1 MNTVVVKVQ
10 VERGDLNRLIQDLS
24 RLKDVDVKVA
34 IDTSAIK
41 AADKATLDLIKST
54 AKLANALAKTETA
67 SNAAARAQAQQTNAE
82 ANLIKA
88 KAQLKHAESEQA
100 LAAERTIQTTERT
113 RQAELA
119 LEKQA
124 LKTAES
130 HNKLANGTK
139 QSADA
144 MQRFYDRVG
153 KSVGNAGTDMSDGVK
168 GIKDYILSLD
178 GMSDATVK
186 ATGSTTIAGRDVQQF
201 STAVQNADGT
211 VSTFKFSLDTATGE
225 LYQYNTGIKE
235 GTASTNKFEQGL
247 KALGERI
254 KATAIRQLAAALKD
268 ALQQMKAV
276 DDQLVEVRKVTDA
289 SSERLAA
296 MEQQAYKTA
305 SALGISADSYLESV
319 AQFARAGYSEQ
330 SEALAE
336 LAAKTQIVGDTN
348 AETANQ
354 FLISVDAAYKY
365 NGSIEALTRVLDGAN
380 EIDNK
385 YATSIEKIAEGLG
398 KVAPIAA
405 QAHVGINELSAAIGT
420 ITAVTQR
427 SGTETATALRAL
439 FLNIMGDTKTEI
451 DEGVTWTTGEIA
463 GLRDVIKEYASE
475 AYNAAKISGGIIN
488 PMKAIEGLAKSM
500 QDGLLTEQKLV
511 SMVSDIGG
519 KLRTSQLL
527 ALIQNWDMYQSML
540 ADYGNAVGSAD
551 KEVANAMDS
560 WTRKTEVLKNTW
572 TEFIQ
577 KTITTDAIK
586 GILDL
591 TTGLVKFAD
600 NAGLATTAVLG
611 LIVAFKSE
619 SVIGYAKAI
628 KNAVVNLGENI
639 KTTINAISA
648 VVSHTAAVNANTAAQ
663 EANKIAAGAVTST
676 LGAGIAVLSLVVM
689 GVKAY
694 IRHQQEA
701 REEALSAA
709 EENLKTADSLL
720 ELKEQYIS
728 IVDSQESEA
737 QKTEELANLQNRLR
751 SEYGWT
757 EAQLADLNDE
767 RQRGID
773 LFDEEYKNAANAAWY
788 EIEDQYNKG
797 QKKYSDFL
805 NSDGRMNAYAGSFM
819 FDENGFYKAQNVL
832 KEFGISVEAT
842 ADGVDI
848 ITGSFASMDDAKTT
862 LINARTE
869 LAATNDEL
877 NKHGITSNIIT
888 SILGALDTRIA
899 EATDL
904 ETAYGEAI
912 DKGTQARIAQL
923 SIAQKE
929 QLANATTKEDFEK
942 IGAEMKS
949 AAGDDTVLK
958 GAIDDYIESL
968 IRLNGLSD
976 ESTDTL
982 ADQIDSVVDF
992 TSRLGEAKAG
1002 IEEFNKAMEGGEKG
1016 DTFSGYADIYN
1027 KVMEAYQ
1034 NGLFGSNVYQEGIKQ
1049 LLPEE
1054 LLHELGYDW
1063 EAAGSLLASDFWRGV
1078 FADNGED
1085 YGANF
1090 ANILYDAVSSGSE
1103 AFGDISELVH
1113 FEDVG
1118 DGAMRIIV
1126 DDTEELANALQI
1138 QEKVLI
1144 AIMDALGIYHGGI
1157 QATDED
1163 IKNLARDMGV
1173 LGTTMNDADEVI
1185 NSIDL
1190 SKFVEGL
1197 VDKNTSVEDIYDLV
1211 NALKDMEAQGK
1222 VSLSNPIEDLD
1233 AFIAKARDAKNQ
1245 TEDTGDGIKD
1255 LDDKDANPKVSLDTT
1270 AFDSTYKRV
1279 TTLLKQL
1286 GQTQTVVLI
1295 KGRIAFASG
1304 TQSAPGGEAL
1314 VNEEGPEIIQEGD
1327 TARIAGG
1334 GKPTVTNIK
1343 PGARVFTAA
1352 ETAQMLRSPDGDV
1365 VFPAHANGTKYGKG
1379 ASAIFNV
1386 GKTGPTKS
1394 SSSNA
1399 NASSRSSRSSG
1410 SSRSSSSSSAAKN
1423 DSDAILQNHKDTVA
1437 LLESELD
1444 LLEAQDAPTK
1454 AQVDKIVQI
1463 RGALMAQINYMQ
1475 SIGASQTEINKLYKD
1490 WYDWNDKIAKLQKA
1504 MWDELDDAVDNELKD
1519 AKELRDKRLEEL
1531 EKELDALKEARDIK
1545 EDEVTLEEKQLA
1557 VEEARKN
1564 LLNAQNERTVR
1575 QYNAATGQWEWVA
1588 NAKNVQS
1595 AQEAL
1600 KKAEKDLADFKDDLA
1615 YDAAVAEIE
1624 AKKDAINAEY
1634 DALEQGWDEILKSL
1648 EEPSKTISEVLKN
1661 IAENA
1666 TPEMYDQIN
1675 KVNEML
1681 KKFGYSIDIVTGG
1694 GTSGRSS
1701 TPAPSSSSGG
1711 GGVTTYTVR
1720 RGDTLSGIARRYGT
1734 TVQTLAS
1741 LNGIGNP
1748 NLIYAGQVLR
1758 LYDSGGILHGYGAI
1772 KATGQ
1777 DEGVLPPALT
1787 QAMLSPS
1794 ADSTFRAR
1802 MAELNYLY
1810 GVTDKIGGV
1819 MPGMVDNRIGSQHN
1833 GNLYQYGN
1841 ITIDEQRAK
1850 TMTLYELA
1858 QTSRRL
1864 GLYKN
1869 AN

>member
-1 MNTVVVKVQ
+1 MNTVVVKAQ
-10 VERGDLNRLIQDLS
+10 VDRGDLNKLIQDLS

-178 GMSDATVK
+178 GLSDATVK

-201 STAVQNADGT
+201 SAAVQNADGT

-225 LYQYNTGIKE
+225 LYQLNTGVKE
-235 GTASTNKFEQGL
+235 GTAATNKFEQGL

-254 KATAIRQLAAALKD
+254 KATAIRQLASALKE

-289 SSERLAA
+289 SNERLAA

-319 AQFARAGYSEQ
+319 AEFARAGYSEQ
-330 SEALAE
+330 SEVLAE

-365 NGSIEALTRVLDGAN
+365 NGSIEELTRVLDGAN

-463 GLRDVIKEYASE
+463 GLRDVIREYASE
-475 AYNAAKISGGIIN
+475 AYNAAKASGEVIN

-591 TTGLVKFAD
+591 ATGLVKFAD
-600 NAGLATTAVLG
+600 NAGLAAIAVGG
-611 LIVAFKSE
+611 LILAFKTDN
-619 SVIGYAKAI
+619 VIGFAKAI
-628 KNAVVNLGENI
+628 ANSVQNVISSVRAV
-639 KTTINAISA
+639 ASA
-648 VVSHTAAVNANTAAQ
+648 TAATITNTAATQANTAAKA
-663 EANKIAAGAVTST
+663 ANAAATSALVTTIGVVVAAFAV
-676 LGAGIAVLSLVVM
+676 AVM
-689 GVKAY
+689 AIKRHAQAVK
-694 IRHQQEA
+694 EA
-701 REEALSAA
+701 REEAV
-709 EENLKTADSLL
+709 KTSEQDIQTAKGIQS
-720 ELKEQYIS
+720 LKERYIE
-728 IVDSQESEA
+728 IIDSEESEA
-737 QKTEELANLQNRLR
+737 QKSKEIAEIQKELQ
-751 SEYGWT
+751 EQYGLT
-757 EAQLADLNDE
+757 AAALSDLNGSREKALGLLDDE
-767 RQRGID
+767 
-773 LFDEEYKNAANAAWY
+773 YAAYVNAAWREIRNDY
-788 EIEDQYNKG
+788 RTAQDAFDNLMGGSHEGVIDVTEIEGAGEALDEITPKLEEYG
-797 QKKYSDFL
+797 ITL
-805 NSDGRMNAYAGSFM
+805 EELSDGSYHISLDMDAFDNPQDMVDMLTEASNFVDSFTERNKELGKDISGAVAVQGMISGEISRAQGVIDKWGGSYEAGV
-819 FDENGFYKAQNVL
+819 KAQA
-832 KEFGISVEAT
+832 EW
-842 ADGVDI
+842 
-848 ITGSFASMDDAKTT
+848 IT
-862 LINARTE
+862 LQ
-869 LAATNDEL
+869 
-877 NKHGITSNIIT
+877 
-888 SILGALDTRIA
+888 
-899 EATDL
+899 
-904 ETAYGEAI
+904 Y
-912 DKGTQARIAQL
+912 
-923 SIAQKE
+923 KE
-929 QLANATTKEDFEK
+929 QLENAKSAEEFELLRTRI
-942 IGAEMKS
+942 IGANG
-949 AAGDDTVLK
+949 ATVDLRK
-958 GAIDDYIESL
+958 ELFSTIDAFKDENDAVKDGTASL
-968 IRLNGLSD
+968 S
-976 ESTDTL
+976 E
-982 ADQIDSVVDF
+982 QIDSVVDL
-992 TSRLGEAKAG
+992 TNELGNAKAA
-1002 IEEFNKAMEGGEKG
+1002 IQNFDDAMEGGEKG
-1016 DTFSGYADIYN
+1016 DTWDRYSKIYN
-1027 KVMEAYQ
+1027 EDFLKNFEE
-1034 NGLFGSNVYQEGIKQ
+1034 GKFGSNAYRAAIRLFLSEDTLRELNYDYEKAGQMLAGAFYRGMFDPDGGDYGQNFIEQ
-1049 LLPEE
+1049 LKTQANEAGEVLTASGEVVAKIWENADGSISYVVEDAEKLADAISLNEE
-1054 LLHELGYDW
+1054 VVN
-1063 EAAGSLLASDFWRGV
+1063 AAGEALSIYNDGV
-1078 FADNGED
+1078 
-1085 YGANF
+1085 
-1090 ANILYDAVSSGSE
+1090 
-1103 AFGDISELVH
+1103 
-1113 FEDVG
+1113 
-1118 DGAMRIIV
+1118 
-1126 DDTEELANALQI
+1126 T
-1138 QEKVLI
+1138 
-1144 AIMDALGIYHGGI
+1144 
-1157 QATDED
+1157 ATDEEILD
-1163 IKNLARDMGV
+1163 LAQKMGV
-1173 LGTTMNDADEVI
+1173 LTEKAEGVKSLDLESFINGLAAAGGSAETIWKIVEALQGMDDIELEDADADI
-1185 NSIDL
+1185 GNLIDEA
-1190 SKFVEGL
+1190 V
-1197 VDKNTSVEDIYDLV
+1197 
-1211 NALKDMEAQGK
+1211 AAQGK
-1222 VSLSNPIEDLD
+1222 L
-1233 AFIAKARDAKNQ
+1233 K
-1245 TEDTGDGIKD
+1245 DTGTTIKD
-1255 LDDKDANPKVSLDTT
+1255 LNNESAAPEVGLDTT
-1270 AFDSTYKRV
+1270 VFYNKLKIVRDALQQLSNTTV
-1279 TTLLKQL
+1279 TVAVNTKQ
-1286 GQTQTVVLI
+1286 
-1295 KGRIAFASG
+1295 ASAG
-1304 TQSAPGGEAL
+1304 GSDNHPGGETL
-1314 VNEEGPEIIQEGD
+1314 VNEEGPEIIQEGN

-1334 GKPTVTNIK
+1334 GQPTITNIQ
-1343 PGARVFTAA
+1343 PGATVFTAA
-1352 ETAQMLRSPDGDV
+1352 ETREILGRGDSSQIISAASNG
-1365 VFPAHANGTKYGKG
+1365 FSGSISANQRT
-1379 ASAIFNV
+1379 
-1386 GKTGPTKS
+1386 S
-1394 SSSNA
+1394 SSSKKS
-1399 NASSRSSRSSG
+1399 SSRSSRSG
-1410 SSRSSSSSSAAKN
+1410 SSSSVKN

-1519 AKELRDKRLEEL
+1519 AKDLRDKRLEEL

-1600 KKAEKDLADFKDDLA
+1600 EKAEKDLADFKDDLA

-1634 DALEQGWDEILKSL
+1634 DALEEGWDEILKSL
-1648 EEPSKTISEVLKN
+1648 EEPSKTIAEVLKN

-1681 KKFGYSIDIVTGG
+1681 KKFGYSIDIATGG
-1694 GTSGRSS
+1694 GTSVGGG

-1711 GGVTTYTVR
+1711 GGVTTYTVK

>member
-10 VERGDLNRLIQDLS
+10 VERGDLNKLIQDLS
-24 RLKDVDVKVA
+24 RLKDVDIKVA

-67 SNAAARAQAQQTNAE
+67 SNAAARAQTQQTNAE

-130 HNKLANGTK
+130 HNKLANDTR

-153 KSVGNAGTDMSDGVK
+153 KCVGNAGTDMSDGVK

-186 ATGSTTIAGRDVQQF
+186 ATGSATIAGRDVQQF
-201 STAVQNADGT
+201 SAAVQNADGT
-211 VSTFKFSLDTATGE
+211 VSAFKFSLDTATGE

-235 GTASTNKFEQGL
+235 GTATTNKFEQGL

-289 SSERLAA
+289 SNERLAA

-330 SEALAE
+330 SESLAE

-365 NGSIEALTRVLDGAN
+365 NGSIEELTRVLDGAN

-420 ITAVTQR
+420 ITAITQR

-475 AYNAAKISGGIIN
+475 AYNAAKASGEVIN

-600 NAGLATTAVLG
+600 NAGLAAIAVGG
-611 LIVAFKSE
+611 LILAFKTDN
-619 SVIGYAKAI
+619 VIGFAKAI
-628 KNAVVNLGENI
+628 ANSVQNVI
-639 KTTINAISA
+639 SSVSA
-648 VVSHTAAVNANTAAQ
+648 VASATAATITNTAATQANTAAKA
-663 EANKIAAGAVTST
+663 ANAAATSALVTTIGVVVAAFAV
-676 LGAGIAVLSLVVM
+676 AVM
-689 GVKAY
+689 AIKRHAQAVK
-694 IRHQQEA
+694 EA
-701 REEALSAA
+701 REEAV
-709 EENLKTADSLL
+709 KTSEQDIQTAKGIQS
-720 ELKEQYIS
+720 LKERYIE
-728 IVDSQESEA
+728 IIDSEESEA
-737 QKTEELANLQNRLR
+737 QKSKEIAEIQKELQ
-751 SEYGWT
+751 EQYGLT
-757 EAQLADLNDE
+757 AAALSDLNGSREKALGLLDDE
-767 RQRGID
+767 
-773 LFDEEYKNAANAAWY
+773 YAAYVNAAWR
-788 EIEDQYNKG
+788 EIRNDYRTAQDAFDNLMGGSHEGIINVTELEGAGEALDEITPKLEEYGITLEK
-797 QKKYSDFL
+797 L
-805 NSDGRMNAYAGSFM
+805 SDGNYRISLDMDAFDNPQDMVDMLTEASNFVDSFTERNKELGKDIAGAMAVQGMISG
-819 FDENGFYKAQNVL
+819 EISKAQGVIEKWGGSYEAGVKAQAEWIVL
-832 KEFGISVEAT
+832 Q
-842 ADGVDI
+842 
-848 ITGSFASMDDAKTT
+848 
-862 LINARTE
+862 
-869 LAATNDEL
+869 
-877 NKHGITSNIIT
+877 H
-888 SILGALDTRIA
+888 
-899 EATDL
+899 
-904 ETAYGEAI
+904 
-912 DKGTQARIAQL
+912 
-923 SIAQKE
+923 KE
-929 QLANATTKEDFEK
+929 QLENA
-942 IGAEMKS
+942 KS
-949 AAGDDTVLK
+949 AEEFEVLRTQIIAANGSTADLRK
-958 GAIDDYIESL
+958 ELFWSIEAFKEQNDAIKDNADSF
-968 IRLNGLSD
+968 S
-976 ESTDTL
+976 
-982 ADQIDSVVDF
+982 DQIDSVVDF
-992 TSRLGEAKAG
+992 TSRIGEAKASV
-1002 IEEFNKAMEGGEKG
+1002 EDFNEAMKGGEKG
-1016 DTFSGYADIYN
+1016 DTFAAYADIYN
-1027 KVMEAYQ
+1027 KVIDAYGK
-1034 NGLFGSNVYQEGIKQ
+1034 GLFGSNAYQEGIKQ
-1049 LLPEE
+1049 LLPENM
-1054 LLHELGYDW
+1054 LRDYGYDF
-1063 EAAGSLLASDFWRGV
+1063 EALGAELSKPFWRAV

-1090 ANILYDAVSSGSE
+1090 ANILYDAVES
-1103 AFGDISELVH
+1103 
-1113 FEDVG
+1113 
-1118 DGAMRIIV
+1118 RN
-1126 DDTEELANALQI
+1126 EELANLVSFEDLGDGNMRIVIDDTEALADALGI
-1138 QEKVLI
+1138 QEKVLVS
-1144 AIMDALGIYHGGI
+1144 IMEAMGIYSGGI
-1157 QATDED
+1157 QATDDE
-1163 IKNLARDMGV
+1163 IKDLAKDLGAFSKTADGAAGV
-1173 LGTTMNDADEVI
+1173 IEK
-1185 NSIDL
+1185 IDV

-1197 VDKNTSVEDIYDLV
+1197 VTEGTDVEDIYALV
-1211 NALKDMEAQGK
+1211 DALDVMQAKGNITLE
-1222 VSLSNPIEDLD
+1222 NPIEDLD
-1233 AFIAKARDAKNQ
+1233 EFITKAQEAKKQTDDAGESTEKLGEKDAK
-1245 TEDTGDGIKD
+1245 
-1255 LDDKDANPKVSLDTT
+1255 PKVEMNTT
-1270 AFDSTYKRV
+1270 AFDNDYKRV
-1279 TTLLKQL
+1279 TALLDKL
-1286 GQTQTVVLI
+1286 GQTKTTVKI
-1295 KGRIAFASG
+1295 GARIGFASG
-1304 TQSAPGGEAL
+1304 TQYAPGGEAL

-1334 GKPTVTNIK
+1334 GKPTVTYLA
-1343 PGARVFTAA
+1343 PGARVFTAD
-1352 ETAQMLRSPDGDV
+1352 ETARMLRREGDM
-1365 VFPAHANGTKYGKG
+1365 VFPAAASGIPSRKSKG
-1379 ASAIFNV
+1379 ATGIFKK
-1386 GKTGPTKS
+1386 GQTGAPSGGSK
-1394 SSSNA
+1394 
-1399 NASSRSSRSSG
+1399 SSRSSRSSG
-1410 SSRSSSSSSAAKN
+1410 SSRSSSAAKN

-1600 KKAEKDLADFKDDLA
+1600 EKAKKDLADFKEDLA
-1615 YDAAVAEIE
+1615 YNAAVAEIE

-1634 DALEQGWDEILKSL
+1634 DALEEGWNEILKSL
-1648 EEPSKTISEVLKN
+1648 EEPSKTIAEVLKN

-1681 KKFGYSIDIVTGG
+1681 KKFGYSIDIATGG
-1694 GTSGRSS
+1694 GTSGGGG

-1734 TVQTLAS
+1734 TVQALAS

-1777 DEGVLPPALT
+1777 DEGALPPALT

>member
-1 MNTVVVKVQ
+1 MNTVVVKAQ
-10 VERGDLNRLIQDLS
+10 VDRGDLNKLIQDLS

-67 SNAAARAQAQQTNAE
+67 SNATARAQAQQTNAE

-130 HNKLANGTK
+130 HDKLANGTK

-201 STAVQNADGT
+201 SAAVQNADGT

-235 GTASTNKFEQGL
+235 GTAATNKFEQGL

-254 KATAIRQLAAALKD
+254 KATAIRQLTAALKD

-289 SSERLAA
+289 SNERLAA

-319 AQFARAGYSEQ
+319 AEFARAGYSEQ

-348 AETANQ
+348 AEMANQ

-385 YATSIEKIAEGLG
+385 YATSIGKIAEGLG

-475 AYNAAKISGGIIN
+475 AYNAAKASGEVIN

-527 ALIQNWDMYQSML
+527 ALIQNWNMYQSML
-540 ADYGNAVGSAD
+540 ADYGSALGSAD
-551 KEVANAMDS
+551 REVENAMTS

-572 TEFIQ
+572 TEFVQ
-577 KTITTDAIK
+577 KTISTDAVK
-586 GILDL
+586 GLVDL
-591 TTGLVKFAD
+591 ATLLVKFAD

-611 LIVAFKSE
+611 LIVAFKAE

-648 VVSHTAAVNANTAAQ
+648 VTSHTAAVNANTAAQ

-676 LGAGIAVLSLVVM
+676 LGVGIAVLSLVVM
-689 GVKAY
+689 GVKTY
-694 IRHQQEA
+694 IRHQKEA
-701 REEALSAA
+701 REEAIKTAQENATVANGLEALKQQYLEVADGEASEEEKSAA
-709 EENLKTADSLL
+709 LVELQKALCEQYGLTDLALQGLNATRETTLGLLDEEAQKHREAAWYAMKDSYRESAGKVFKNLHRTSAGFPLEMDAGQIKELNKVLNDLGVTLEQDSFGNARVSFLTDLFDNDIEKKISYLTSASNALDLIIARAERLGEDTRNLKMLRDGISDELARTTKVNNEWGESFRQGRDALIDYAIGLHEAELKTAES
-720 ELKEQYIS
+720 KEEFI
-728 IVDSQESEA
+728 A
-737 QKTEELANLQNRLR
+737 LQKAVVADALA
-751 SEYGWT
+751 
-757 EAQLADLNDE
+757 LN
-767 RQRGID
+767 GGHN
-773 LFDEEYKNAANAAWY
+773 NA
-788 EIEDQYNKG
+788 
-797 QKKYSDFL
+797 
-805 NSDGRMNAYAGSFM
+805 
-819 FDENGFYKAQNVL
+819 GFVKSVL
-832 KEFGISVEAT
+832 
-842 ADGVDI
+842 D
-848 ITGSFASMDDAKTT
+848 
-862 LINARTE
+862 
-869 LAATNDEL
+869 ATNALRNQDEIL
-877 NKHGITSNIIT
+877 EGGTV
-888 SILGALDTRIA
+888 SIKDQA
-899 EATDL
+899 EALLDLTD
-904 ETAYGEAI
+904 
-912 DKGTQARIAQL
+912 
-923 SIAQKE
+923 
-929 QLANATTKEDFEK
+929 
-942 IGAEMKS
+942 
-949 AAGDDTVLK
+949 
-958 GAIDDYIESL
+958 
-968 IRLNGLSD
+968 GL
-976 ESTDTL
+976 
-982 ADQIDSVVDF
+982 
-992 TSRLGEAKAG
+992 GNAKAA
-1002 IEEFNKAMEGGEKG
+1002 IQAFDDAMEGGEKG
-1016 DTFSGYADIYN
+1016 DTWDRYSKIYN
-1027 KVMEAYQ
+1027 EDFLKNFNEGKFGSEAYK
-1034 NGLFGSNVYQEGIKQ
+1034 NAIKLF
-1049 LLPEE
+1049 LPEE
-1054 LLHELGYDW
+1054 ILRGFEYDYERAGEFLQGALYRGMFSANGGDFGQNFLEALKAQANDAGEVVRDILNSKGEKIGEEVVARIW
-1063 EAAGSLLASDFWRGV
+1063 EGADGSLNYIIDDEGKLAEAIGLTEEAVEAGTEALSIYNGGVVGTDEDVLDLAESMGVLTEKANGVKQINLEDFIKGL
-1078 FADNGED
+1078 AENGED
-1085 YGANF
+1085 A
-1090 ANILYDAVSSGSE
+1090 E
-1103 AFGDISELVH
+1103 AIWT
-1113 FEDVG
+1113 
-1118 DGAMRIIV
+1118 I
-1126 DDTEELANALQI
+1126 
-1138 QEKVLI
+1138 
-1144 AIMDALGIYHGGI
+1144 
-1157 QATDED
+1157 
-1163 IKNLARDMGV
+1163 
-1173 LGTTMNDADEVI
+1173 
-1185 NSIDL
+1185 
-1190 SKFVEGL
+1190 
-1197 VDKNTSVEDIYDLV
+1197 V
-1211 NALKDMEAQGK
+1211 NALKEMDGVEFNTNSNIGDIIDDAVSAQG
-1222 VSLSNPIEDLD
+1222 E
-1233 AFIAKARDAKNQ
+1233 
-1245 TEDTGDGIKD
+1245 IKD
-1255 LDDKDANPKVSLDTT
+1255 TDTALNDLGNESADPEVKLDTT
-1270 AFDSTYKRV
+1270 VFYNQIKIVRDSLQALGNTTV
-1279 TTLLKQL
+1279 TVGIKTKQ
-1286 GQTQTVVLI
+1286 
-1295 KGRIAFASG
+1295 ASAG
-1304 TQSAPGGEAL
+1304 GSDNHPGGETL
-1314 VNEEGPEIIQEGD
+1314 VNEEGPEIIQEGN

-1334 GKPTVTNIK
+1334 GQPTITNIQ
-1343 PGARVFTAA
+1343 PGATVFTAQ
-1352 ETAQMLRSPDGDV
+1352 ETREILSRGDSSQV
-1365 VFPAHANGTKYGKG
+1365 ISAARNGVAGSVPA
-1379 ASAIFNV
+1379 SQRV
-1386 GKTGPTKS
+1386 S
-1394 SSSNA
+1394 SSSKKS
-1399 NASSRSSRSSG
+1399 SSRSSRSSG
-1410 SSRSSSSSSAAKN
+1410 SSRSSSAAKN

-1531 EKELDALKEARDIK
+1531 EKELDVLKEARDIK

-1600 KKAEKDLADFKDDLA
+1600 EKAEKDLADFKDDLA

-1634 DALEQGWDEILKSL
+1634 DALEEGWDEILKSL
-1648 EEPSKTISEVLKN
+1648 EEPSKTIAEVLKN

-1681 KKFGYSIDIVTGG
+1681 KKFGYSIDIATGG
-1694 GTSGRSS
+1694 GTSGGGGA
-1701 TPAPSSSSGG
+1701 PAPSASSGG

-1734 TVQTLAS
+1734 TVQALAS

-1819 MPGMVDNRIGSQHN
+1819 MPSMVDNRIGSQHN